1 MDQTQAIK
9 QFFSANVRFVVVV
22 IIVLA
27 IIGAGWY
34 IISNVKPTL
43 GSYTV
48 EKGNIVLSVDIPG
61 TVSSDNSVGLSF
73 QESGQISKIYVK
85 EGDPVN
91 QGDTLASLDD
101 SAQQTAL
108 RQQQATLASAQANY
122 QKLLDGATAQD
133 IKTSQDVVNS
143 AQQNLTNAYSGAMN
157 TLNNAS
163 TAIYNAY
170 NVSVTIQNNYFTTQD
185 PEGIAVSGAKADIS
199 TNMQSVQASLATA
212 TKSMAPADID
222 TTITQMISSL
232 NNAYA
237 DVDTIRTQCDQGIY
251 FYKVTAADK
260 ATLDGQK
267 TSLNSSLTGVT
278 ALQQS
283 IASLKLALQTA
294 QDQLN
299 VTTAP
304 PTQANIDAAKAQ
316 IASAQAQIS
325 NAQLMINNATITA
338 PFSGIVRNVV
348 GQVGMVVSPNA
359 PVLSIINNGIMKID
373 AYASETDVPQIQ
385 ENATANVVLDSYGDS
400 VKFPAKVTAVDTS
413 ETIVNGSPAYHV
425 TLYFTQPDSRILAGM
440 TGNVFVLTTE
450 HDNVIEIPSRLVL
463 TNGDNSFVRL
473 QNGKMQQITLGI
485 TGNNNMVEVVSGLNA
500 GEKLSDF

>member
-1 MDQTQAIK
+1 MCIRSRRST
-9 QFFSANVRFVVVV
+9 FSIVRPHVTAN
-22 IIVLA
+22 
-27 IIGAGWY
+27 
-34 IISNVKPTL
+34 
-43 GSYTV
+43 
-48 EKGNIVLSVDIPG
+48 
-61 TVSSDNSVGLSF
+61 
-73 QESGQISKIYVK
+73 
-85 EGDPVN
+85 
-91 QGDTLASLDD
+91 
-101 SAQQTAL
+101 
-108 RQQQATLASAQANY
+108 
-122 QKLLDGATAQD
+122 
-133 IKTSQDVVNS
+133 
-143 AQQNLTNAYSGAMN
+143 
-157 TLNNAS
+157 
-163 TAIYNAY
+163 
-170 NVSVTIQNNYFTTQD
+170 
-185 PEGIAVSGAKADIS
+185 AKADIN
-199 TNMQSVQASLATA
+199 TNMQSAQTSLNVAE
-212 TKSMAPADID
+212 KSMAQSDID
-222 TTITQMISSL
+222 AATTQMISSL

-373 AYASETDVPQIQ
+373 AYASEKRKEYI
-385 ENATANVVLDSYGDS
+385 EKRKAELSAGTAE
-400 VKFPAKVTAVDTS
+400 VKCNKLEHKEEIKQYYQDNRAKVGQYYQKNK
-413 ETIVNGSPAYHV
+413 I
-425 TLYFTQPDSRILAGM
+425 
-440 TGNVFVLTTE
+440 
-450 HDNVIEIPSRLVL
+450 
-463 TNGDNSFVRL
+463 
-473 QNGKMQQITLGI
+473 
-485 TGNNNMVEVVSGLNA
+485 
-500 GEKLSDF
+500 EKLKQAVSQKNPTLRQTPQK

>member
-9 QFFSANVRFVVVV
+9 QFFSTNVRLVVV
-22 IIVLA
+22 A
-27 IIGAGWY
+27 IIILAVIGSAWY
-34 IISNVKPTL
+34 IISNAEPTL

-48 EKGNIVLSVDIPG
+48 EKGNIVSSVDIPG
-61 TVSSDNSVGLSF
+61 TVSSSNSVGLSF

-85 EGDPVN
+85 EGDSVN
-91 QGDTLASLDD
+91 QGDALARLDD

-108 RQQQATLASAQANY
+108 SQQQATLANAQANY
-122 QKLLDGATAQD
+122 QKLLDGATAQNV
-133 IKTSQDVVNS
+133 KTSQDAVNS
-143 AQQNLTNAYSGAMN
+143 AQQNLTNTYSGAMN

-185 PEGIAVSGAKADIS
+185 PQGIAVSGAKADIN
-199 TNMQSVQASLATA
+199 TNMQSMQSSLSTA

-222 TTITQMISSL
+222 ATITQMISSL
-232 NNAYA
+232 NNVYT

-251 FYKVTAADK
+251 FYKVATADK

-267 TSLNSSLTGVT
+267 TAINTSLTGVT
-278 ALQQS
+278 SLQQN
-283 IASLKLALQTA
+283 IASLKLALQTV

-316 IASAQAQIS
+316 IASAQAQIN

-338 PFSGIVRNVV
+338 PFSGIVRNIV
-348 GQVGMVVSPNA
+348 GQVGMVVPPNV

-373 AYASETDVPQIQ
+373 AYASENDVPEIQ
-385 ENATANVVLDSYGDS
+385 ENATSNVVLDSYGYN
-400 VKFPAKVTAVDTS
+400 VKFPAKVTAVDTA
-413 ETIVNGSPAYHV
+413 ETTVNGSPAYHV

-440 TGNVFVLTTE
+440 TGNVFVATAE

-463 TNGDNSFVRL
+463 TNGDNNFVRL

-485 TGNNNMVEVVSGLNA
+485 TGDNNMVEVVSGLNV

>member
-48 EKGNIVLSVDIPG
+48 EKGNIVSSVDIPG

-85 EGDPVN
+85 EGDSVN
-91 QGDTLASLDD
+91 QGDALARLDD

-108 RQQQATLASAQANY
+108 SQQEATLANAQANY
-122 QKLLDGATAQD
+122 QKLLDGATVQNV
-133 IKTSQDVVNS
+133 KTSQDAVNS